1 MKNSDKALRNSDDPT
16 RRGRFRARLTRL
28 SGLSLGAMAIVL
40 LCIMVLVTCVDV
52 VGRYVFA
59 APLPGAHEAIVV
71 AMGLMIYLGMPLVSA
86 ADEHLTVNIA
96 DRVLGPRGR
105 RGQKLVIDTVA
116 ALAFVVFAF
125 LLWSHGVGLQEDMVA
140 SDDLEIEQAPLAFL
154 MAAMCF
160 FTILVFAVRVRR
172 GLTGRDRDRSSPT
185 GQPGRE

>member
-1 MKNSDKALRNSDDPT
+1 
-16 RRGRFRARLTRL
+16 
-28 SGLSLGAMAIVL
+28 MAIVL

-71 AMGLMIYLGMPLVSA
+71 AMGLMIFLGMPLVSA

-96 DRVLGPRGR
+96 DRVLGARGR
-105 RGQKLVIDTVA
+105 RNQQVVVDIVA
-116 ALAFVVFAF
+116 ALAFVIFAY
-125 LLWSHGVGLQEDMVA
+125 LLWYHGIGLQEDLVA

-160 FTILVFAVRVRR
+160 FTILVFAVRARR
-172 GLTGRDRDRSSPT
+172 GLTGRDRSSST
-185 GQPGRE
+185 GRPGHR